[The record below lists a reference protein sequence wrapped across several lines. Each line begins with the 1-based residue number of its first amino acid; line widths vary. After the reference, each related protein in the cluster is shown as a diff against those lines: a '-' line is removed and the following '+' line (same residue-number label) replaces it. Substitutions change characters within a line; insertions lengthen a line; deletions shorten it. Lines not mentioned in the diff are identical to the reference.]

1 MLLRKNGRNVYDVVR
16 IYNIKLI
23 VITKILFRKLTAIT
37 DF

>member
-1 MLLRKNGRNVYDVVR
+1 MPLRKNGRNVYDVVR

-23 VITKILFRKLTAIT
+23 AITKNLFRKLTAIA